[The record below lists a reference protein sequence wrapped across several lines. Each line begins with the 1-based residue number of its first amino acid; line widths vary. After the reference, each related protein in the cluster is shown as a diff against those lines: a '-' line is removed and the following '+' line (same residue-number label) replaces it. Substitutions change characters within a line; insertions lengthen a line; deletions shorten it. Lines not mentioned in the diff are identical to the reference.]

1 MVSFT
6 WKFFTADPMDILWR
20 IDTPTFGNGLKTLEG
35 IDVCC
40 PPLFGVT
47 LIFHHIEGA
56 VEVDVAELDDLSK
69 ANARRLLKHLKYQ
82 KAERWSWRRATEEPE
97 PMPAVNGFMN
107 GNRCHTDAKPPVTPN
122 RDHGCEAS
130 IVVNLCNAPPAAA
143 PHRVPFAFCV

>member
-20 IDTPTFGNGLKTLEG
+20 VDTPTFGTGLKTLEG

-47 LIFHHIEGA
+47 IILHHPTGTEEI
-56 VEVDVAELDDLSK
+56 DVGDLDNVSRE
-69 ANARRLLKHLKYQ
+69 NARRLLKHLKYQ

-97 PMPAVNGFMN
+97 ALPAVNVT
-107 GNRCHTDAKPPVTPN
+107 HTEPPVIPCSTT
-122 RDHGCEAS
+122 GTAAK
-130 IVVNLCNAPPAAA
+130 VVVLPFISPPAAA
-143 PHRVPFAFCV
+143 AHHVPTAYCA